1 MFGRKNQDE
10 RAKAEFLN
18 ELAAQ
23 RESAQSLVDR
33 YEAEVKNARSAALA
47 VGKAREERDEYRR
60 VLAAAIATERRRV
73 AQVEGLEQERQR
85 LEAMAHEEMR
95 SASHEAARGE
105 ELRLRLDQLEHRLT
119 DELAA
124 RERALGDAADRAWA
138 EREAARDEFVRLVA
152 AHRQEVTTS
161 LERTAA
167 EVARLKRSADSTWSS
182 MALAAAAPRPPVHPG
197 VHTIERIGPDPLA
210 RVIDLRARLLI
221 GFSIASTLCVVA
233 LIPLAV
239 LSVSDPERALFVHL
253 ASGVGPWQLVV
264 LVVFFSAVAVALL
277 SWAIRDLRRLAQ
289 QQASFTPATT
299 PGSSAGSPSG
309 SGPGSGPE
317 PASKSGSK
325 FAEGSSG
332 VPASNDALIPR
343 PTPAGDS
350 TANEASDAQRNPN
363 AGVNGTPRL

>member
-10 RAKAEFLN
+10 RTKAEFLN

-95 SASHEAARGE
+95 SASQEAARGK

-182 MALAAAAPRPPVHPG
+182 MALAAAAPRSPVHPG

-299 PGSSAGSPSG
+299 PESPSG

-350 TANEASDAQRNPN
+350 TASEASGAQRNPN
-363 AGVNGTPRL
+363 AGVNGTPRP